1 MKSGLKPAEWR
12 EVQAESYSYLE
23 TAVTSVTPFT
33 SLSANALAHLR
44 DSWIS
49 SQDEYLR
56 ISIPA
61 KDACNQYKMTA
72 GWGSSVPMSRP
83 RKEPCRTCSDGGQTN
98 GFENLN
104 THPDTESEREQVTL
118 HRDLAEPAV
127 EFIERVFNAHGRS
140 ELGVSPR
147 SLIGA
152 ARHVLERSSE
162 GCNYTT
168 LKRTAPVIYA
178 HYGLSKQEI
187 AEVTAYSESSV
198 RQIVG
203 KTDEVAFDRIGTT
216 AFLKSIYNEE
226 PVTVQRLMD
235 LHDLTSTPVRNRLEE
250 LKQEGRVTSK
260 NQTSGPPAATWKTV
274 KGWNEPFVCSECD
287 YTTHSLGGIRT
298 HKVEKHG

>member
-1 MKSGLKPAEWR
+1 ME
-12 EVQAESYSYLE
+12 
-23 TAVTSVTPFT
+23 
-33 SLSANALAHLR
+33 
-44 DSWIS
+44 
-49 SQDEYLR
+49 
-56 ISIPA
+56 
-61 KDACNQYKMTA
+61 
-72 GWGSSVPMSRP
+72 
-83 RKEPCRTCSDGGQTN
+83 
-98 GFENLN
+98 
-104 THPDTESEREQVTL
+104 
-118 HRDLAEPAV
+118 
-127 EFIERVFNAHGRS
+127 
-140 ELGVSPR
+140 
-147 SLIGA
+147 A

-203 KTDEVAFDRIGTT
+203 KTDEVVFDRIGTT